1 MSCLGQ
7 KYKRCQISSPAVKTQ
22 ELKNQ
27 RPHFNPQDH
36 GLEKLQSNSDFWFK
50 LKQLKIT
57 KSDNLLLNE
66 HKFLL
71 FYSSETT
78 LIADCRK
85 IGIRTY
91 CFKKSF
97 LRNIN
102 PYKSFRNL
110 EMTTTTRIN
119 TNVCCIITKTTLRVK
134 YSDWTSCNLIR
145 IPPCK
150 SNTTRAEVTA
160 QTAVSTVPKCKNH
173 ESFSNTL
180 TPKPCQYSW
189 YQ

>member
-85 IGIRTY
+85 LVFAPTAS
-91 CFKKSF
+91 KSHSCEILI
-97 LRNIN
+97 LRN
-102 PYKSFRNL
+102 PL
-110 EMTTTTRIN
+110 EI
-119 TNVCCIITKTTLRVK
+119 LR
-134 YSDWTSCNLIR
+134 
-145 IPPCK
+145 
-150 SNTTRAEVTA
+150 
-160 QTAVSTVPKCKNH
+160 
-173 ESFSNTL
+173 
-180 TPKPCQYSW
+180 
-189 YQ
+189 